1 VNEAIRR
8 LLALLEEGS
17 YTVMAPLIAVCIV
30 MWAFIA
36 ERSLFL
42 FAPSGPLALPSKR
55 RVLREAKAAIAAALE
70 SYIEAPSAAGRARL
84 LDLCLG
90 HLTPYTRFILRAMG
104 TDDWN
109 KAHVRD
115 LRIAESALRGNIEI
129 ERGLGIISVLAKA
142 APLMGLLGTVIGMI
156 KTFSVMM
163 VAATSDPRALSSGIS
178 IALIAT
184 EVGLV
189 VALPGV
195 LGMSWLSRR
204 AQVLEEEIHL
214 ASLRLRQVGQE
225 APGEAY
231 A

>member
-1 VNEAIRR
+1 MSEVFRR
-8 LLALLEEGS
+8 LHALLEEGS

-30 MWAFIA
+30 MWAFIV
-36 ERSLFL
+36 ERSFFL
-42 FAPSGPLALPSKR
+42 FAPAGPIPLPSTR
-55 RVLREAKAAIAAALE
+55 RLLGEAKAAIAQALE
-70 SYIEAPSAAGRARL
+70 AYIEAPSGAARARL

-109 KAHVRD
+109 AARVRD
-115 LRIAESALRGNIEI
+115 LRIAESALRGNLEI

-156 KTFSVMM
+156 QTFSVMM
-163 VAATSDPRALSSGIS
+163 VASTSDPRALSSGIS

-214 ASLRLRQVGQE
+214 ASIRLRQVGPE
-225 APGEAY
+225 APGEAG

>member
-1 VNEAIRR
+1 
-8 LLALLEEGS
+8 
-17 YTVMAPLIAVCIV
+17 
-30 MWAFIA
+30 
-36 ERSLFL
+36 
-42 FAPSGPLALPSKR
+42 
-55 RVLREAKAAIAAALE
+55 
-70 SYIEAPSAAGRARL
+70 
-84 LDLCLG
+84 
-90 HLTPYTRFILRAMG
+90 
-104 TDDWN
+104 
-109 KAHVRD
+109 
-115 LRIAESALRGNIEI
+115 
-129 ERGLGIISVLAKA
+129 
-142 APLMGLLGTVIGMI
+142 
-156 KTFSVMM
+156 M